1 MKEVN
6 HNKIEDPSDLHDD
19 RFSRFKL
26 INWWDQEI
34 LRKSKVLVIGAGA
47 LGNEILK
54 NLALLGISNIFITDL
69 DDIENSNLSR
79 SVLFRESDNSKSKAE
94 VAAVS
99 IKDIY
104 PKVSVQWL
112 KGDAIY
118 SLGLGVF
125 DWADVVIC
133 GLDNREARLAVN
145 RNCWKTNTPWIDGAI
160 EQLNGIVRVF
170 VPPDGVCYECTMN
183 EMDWNIIKARQ
194 GCGGLT
200 RDDMLSGKTPTT
212 PTSSSV
218 IAGIQCQEAVKL
230 LHGLETLKDRA
241 YLFNGLTNDSYLIN
255 YQKKEDCMSHETFT
269 NIRRIHK
276 SVKTTII
283 SDLLNDVKSEL
294 GHQAIIEFSRDNS
307 DLVHKFECNSCGN
320 TEIIFKPRGKTK
332 EKDAICPD
340 CGLARIPY
348 FFHNIKGDEP
358 FLDKTFSE
366 IGIPLFDI
374 MVGRNGMDQFAFIFD
389 DDASVV
395 LGPLYSPNQ

>member
-1 MKEVN
+1 MKEEYL
-6 HNKIEDPSDLHDD
+6 NKLEDPSDHNED

-34 LRKSKVLVIGAGA
+34 LRKSNVLVIGAGA

-54 NLALLGISNIFITDL
+54 NLALLGIGNIFIADL

-79 SVLFRESDNSKSKAE
+79 SVLFRESDNGKSKAE
-94 VAAVS
+94 VAAAS
-99 IKDIY
+99 IKEIY
-104 PKVSVQWL
+104 PKVNVHWL
-112 KGDAIY
+112 KGDVIY

-170 VPPDGVCYECTMN
+170 VPPDGVCYECTMS
-183 EMDWNIIKARQ
+183 EMDWAIIKTRQ
-194 GCGGLT
+194 GCAGLT
-200 RDDMLSGKTPTT
+200 RDEMLSGKTPTT

-230 LHGLETLKDRA
+230 LHGIETLKDKA
-241 YLFNGLTNDSYLIN
+241 YFFNGLTHDSYLIN
-255 YQKKEDCMSHETFT
+255 YQKKEDCMSHETF
-269 NIRRIHK
+269 NQIRRIHR
-276 SVKTTII
+276 SAKTTII
-283 SDLLNDVKSEL
+283 GDLLKDVKSEL
-294 GHQAIIEFSRDNS
+294 GNQAIIEFSRDNS
-307 DLVHKFECNSCGN
+307 DFVHRFECNSCGN
-320 TEIIFKPRGKTK
+320 MEIIFKPRGKTTEK
-332 EKDAICPD
+332 EAICPD
-340 CGLARIPY
+340 CGVARIPY
-348 FFHNIKGDEP
+348 IFHNIKGDEP

-389 DDASVV
+389 DDASLV
-395 LGPLYSPNQ
+395 LGALLSPNK

>member
-1 MKEVN
+1 MKEEYLN
-6 HNKIEDPSDLHDD
+6 TFENISDLNED

-34 LRKSKVLVIGAGA
+34 LRKSNVLVIGAGA

-54 NLALLGISNIFITDL
+54 NLALLGIGNIFIADL

-79 SVLFRESDNSKSKAE
+79 SVLFRESDNGKSKAE
-94 VAAVS
+94 VAAAS
-99 IKDIY
+99 IKEIY
-104 PKVSVQWL
+104 PKVKVQWS
-112 KGDAIY
+112 KIDVIY
-118 SLGLGVF
+118 SLGMGVF
-125 DWADVVIC
+125 EWADVVIC

-170 VPPDGVCYECTMN
+170 VPPDGVCYECTMS

-200 RDDMLSGKTPTT
+200 RDEMLSGKTPTT

-230 LHGLETLKDRA
+230 LHGIETLKDKA
-241 YLFNGLTNDSYLIN
+241 YLFNGLNHDSYLIN
-255 YQKKEDCMSHETFT
+255 YQKKEDCMSHETF
-269 NIRRIHK
+269 NQIRKIHK
-276 SVKTTII
+276 SAKTTII
-283 SDLLNDVKSEL
+283 GDLLNYVKSEL
-294 GHQAIIEFSRDNS
+294 GPKAIIEFSRDNS
-307 DLVHKFECNSCGN
+307 DLVHRFECNSCGN
-320 TEIIFKPRGKTK
+320 MEIIFKPRGKTT
-332 EKDAICPD
+332 ERESVCPD
-340 CGLARIPY
+340 CGVARIPY
-348 FFHNIKGDEP
+348 IFHQIRGDEP

-374 MVGRNGMDQFAFIFD
+374 MVGRNGMEQFAFIFD
-389 DDASVV
+389 DDASAV
-395 LGPLYSPNQ
+395 LGALYNPNQ